1 MAIIDIILLICFI
14 PGIVSGISKG
24 FVREVVETAAIL
36 IGAWAAFHFSS
47 SVSAWLAES
56 INMDPKL
63 LQVISFILIIIV
75 ITLILK
81 VLGTLL
87 TKLLSAIT
95 LGWLNSLLGL
105 AFGIIKAG
113 LILGL
118 IIMVFE
124 NLNAQF
130 DLIKKG
136 ALDDAI
142 VYNTIKDI
150 SQQIFPYFKSFVS
163 GLHV

>member
-24 FVREVVETAAIL
+24 FVREVVETVAIL
-36 IGAWAAFHFSS
+36 VGAWAAFYFSS
-47 SVSAWLAES
+47 SLSAWLSES

-63 LQVISFILIIIV
+63 LQVISFILIIII

-87 TKLLSAIT
+87 TKLLNAIT
-95 LGWLNSLLGL
+95 LGWLNSILGL
-105 AFGIIKAG
+105 AFGIIKVG

-118 IIMVFE
+118 LIMVFE
-124 NLNAQF
+124 SLNAQF

-163 GLHV
+163 GLNV